1 VIPSP
6 AQTLLLLVAIVV
18 AFLAGL
24 AVGALN
30 DPTETLTPVTVT
42 IPTPAGNYKDVP
54 LTMRGT
60 NDNTWRYICDM
71 QLSPTSSTAQCEYQP

>member
-1 VIPSP
+1 VIPTP

-18 AFLAGL
+18 AFLTGL

-30 DPTETLTPVTVT
+30 DPSETAPPVTVT
-42 IPTPAGNYKDVP
+42 IPTPAGNYQDVP

>member
-1 VIPSP
+1 MIPTP

-18 AFLAGL
+18 AFLTGL

-30 DPTETLTPVTVT
+30 DPTQTAPTVVT
-42 IPTPAGNYKDVP
+42 IPTPAGNNHNVP
-54 LTMRGT
+54 HTNRGT
-60 NDNTWRYICDM
+60 NHNTWRYICDM